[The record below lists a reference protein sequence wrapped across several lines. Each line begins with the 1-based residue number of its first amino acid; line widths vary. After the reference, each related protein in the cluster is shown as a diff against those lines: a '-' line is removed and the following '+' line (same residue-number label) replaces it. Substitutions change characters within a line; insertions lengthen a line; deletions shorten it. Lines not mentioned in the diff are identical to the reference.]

1 MLKPN
6 QKSQSSKKNQVE
18 KMFDSI
24 SFEYDLLNGIMTF
37 NNHKRWKKNILN
49 IAKKLKPKNALDI
62 ATGTADI
69 AINLGSIADCKVT
82 GVDISEKMLNVGR
95 EKISKMKLSE
105 SVSLETGDAENLNF
119 KDNHF
124 DLVTIGFGVR
134 NFQDLQKRIGR
145 KTVSKKLQED
155 IPIFLMAYDLLE
167 LNGQDLREKPLWERQ
182 EKLDVLLKKFKSSD
196 CPLLLSKVYRFKN
209 WKAVRLEREQANK
222 KRSEGLMIK
231 HKEAPYGVGRQKGS
245 WWKWKSDPKSID
257 AVLTYAMRGHGRRT
271 NLYTDYTFA
280 LWEKGELVTFAKAYS
295 GMTDIEIKKLI
306 YLFFTIKNQQRIHI
320 LFHE

>member
-95 EKISKMKLSE
+95 EKITKMKLSE
-105 SVSLETGDAENLNF
+105 SVSLETGDAENLKYEN
-119 KDNHF
+119 DYF
-124 DLVTIGFGVR
+124 DLITIGFGVR
-134 NFQDLQKRIGR
+134 NFQDLKKGLTESLRILKPEGSLIILETSVPENR
-145 KTVSKKLQED
+145 IIKFLYSIFTRTY
-155 IPIFLMAYDLLE
+155 IPIMASIFSKDRSAYNYLLDSAE
-167 LNGQDLREKPLWERQ
+167 AFPCGEAFGKI
-182 EKLDVLLKKFKSSD
+182 LKSVGFNKVEINPKFFGSS
-196 CPLLLSKVYRFKN
+196 
-209 WKAVRLEREQANK
+209 
-222 KRSEGLMIK
+222 
-231 HKEAPYGVGRQKGS
+231 
-245 WWKWKSDPKSID
+245 
-257 AVLTYAMRGHGRRT
+257 T
-271 NLYTDYTFA
+271 
-280 LWEKGELVTFAKAYS
+280 
-295 GMTDIEIKKLI
+295 I
-306 YLFFTIKNQQRIHI
+306 YIATK
-320 LFHE
+320 

>member
-6 QKSQSSKKNQVE
+6 QKSESSKKNQVE

-69 AINLGSIADCKVT
+69 AINLGSIPDCKVT

-134 NFQDLQKRIGR
+134 NFQDLQKGLKESFRI
-145 KTVSKKLQED
+145 
-155 IPIFLMAYDLLE
+155 
-167 LNGQDLREKPLWERQ
+167 LN
-182 EKLDVLLKKFKSSD
+182 
-196 CPLLLSKVYRFKN
+196 
-209 WKAVRLEREQANK
+209 
-222 KRSEGLMIK
+222 
-231 HKEAPYGVGRQKGS
+231 
-245 WWKWKSDPKSID
+245 
-257 AVLTYAMRGHGRRT
+257 
-271 NLYTDYTFA
+271 
-280 LWEKGELVTFAKAYS
+280 EKGTLIILETSVPENKI
-295 GMTDIEIKKLI
+295 MKL
-306 YLFFTIKNQQRIHI
+306 
-320 LFHE
+320 